1 MKALREIFLLAAFLG
16 STVITTN
23 FLSAVFEDAPLST
36 GVIFGAVT
44 GLFCMIW
51 YADLYLS
58 ASILPTENDDDL

>member
-23 FLSAVFEDAPLST
+23 FLSAVFEDAPIST